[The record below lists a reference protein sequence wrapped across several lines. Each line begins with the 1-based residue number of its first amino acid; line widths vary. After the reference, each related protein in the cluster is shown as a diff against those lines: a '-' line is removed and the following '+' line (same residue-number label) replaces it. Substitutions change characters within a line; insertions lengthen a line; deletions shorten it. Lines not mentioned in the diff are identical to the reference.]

1 MLKNV
6 DIILFSNKLS
16 RTYRLIRIVR
26 LIWIIR
32 NNFLFYDIIP
42 FIFFTLFYR
51 RKIVFI
57 NHIKNVRII
66 TNGFIVDICSITIN
80 FICKRIIIFYNIIP
94 FIFFTFFYRRKMIS
108 INNFYNELIFIA
120 FCTVVDI
127 CSFIGS
133 IY

>member
-1 MLKNV
+1 DNISYNKLRWPSILFKYRNIIDVFYFSRIIIPFCNIQAIFNDKSILSYSNIIYIAINMDGNCYRLGLEWLKNV

-57 NHIKNVRII
+57 NHI
-66 TNGFIVDICSITIN
+66 
-80 FICKRIIIFYNIIP
+80 
-94 FIFFTFFYRRKMIS
+94 
-108 INNFYNELIFIA
+108 
-120 FCTVVDI
+120 
-127 CSFIGS
+127 
-133 IY
+133 